1 MNTLHPAAPHVRR
14 LREAGEWIQRL
25 NESTDPTLA
34 EEWMKWC
41 QADPEN
47 LPAFEGIQ
55 SVWDGFSVEC
65 TAPAAQSP
73 PAARASRVGIALA
86 AAAGFLIVAGAASW
100 FGLRYFAEQAFETAI
115 SEQRVETLSDGSRL
129 DLAPDSRVSLRF
141 TEGSREVRLD
151 RGEAFFTVAH
161 NTARPFIVHVNGLA
175 VTAVGTAFDVRTG
188 PSSTVVTVSEGR
200 VSVGPANAPATT
212 VSADVGQRVT
222 FSRPARRL
230 SVAAVDPRIAESWRD
245 GTLQYV
251 GEALEDVVSDVNRY
265 SRRKIVVAPALLQSR
280 FTGTV
285 STANVGEWL
294 AALQQIFPVDVV
306 DQGSNGILI
315 QSRDNH
321 AIHK

>member
-1 MNTLHPAAPHVRR
+1 MNTSHPAASAVKR

-25 NESTDPTLA
+25 NESSGPPLG

-47 LPAFEGIQ
+47 LPAFERIQ
-55 SVWDGFSVEC
+55 SVWDGFSIERTV
-65 TAPAAQSP
+65 PAASP
-73 PAARASRVGIALA
+73 ARAPRSRGALA
-86 AAAGFLIVAGAASW
+86 AAAGLLIVAGAATW
-100 FGLRYFAEQAFETAI
+100 FSLHYSAELVFDTAI

-129 DLAPDSRVSLRF
+129 DLAPDSRVGVRF
-141 TEGSREVRLD
+141 TEGLREVRLD

-161 NTARPFIVHVNGLA
+161 NSARPFIVHVNGLT
-175 VTAVGTAFDVRTG
+175 VTAVGTAFDVRAG

-200 VSVGPANAPATT
+200 VSVGSANAPATT
-212 VSADVGQRVT
+212 VRADVGQRVT
-222 FSRPARRL
+222 FSKPARRL

-251 GEALEDVVSDVNRY
+251 GEPLEDVVSDVNRY

-285 STANVGEWL
+285 STADVGDWL

-306 DQGSNGILI
+306 DQGSKGILI
-315 QSRDNH
+315 QSRDNNGTR
-321 AIHK
+321 K

>member
-1 MNTLHPAAPHVRR
+1 MNTSHPAAADVRR

-25 NESTDPTLA
+25 NESTDPLLA
-34 EEWMKWC
+34 EDWLKWC
-41 QADPEN
+41 QADSEN
-47 LPAFEGIQ
+47 LPAFERIQ
-55 SVWDGFSVEC
+55 AVWDGFSAV
-65 TAPAAQSP
+65 TSAR
-73 PAARASRVGIALA
+73 AARSRIALA
-86 AAAGFLIVAGAASW
+86 AAAGVLIVAGAATW
-100 FGLRYFAEQAFETAI
+100 FGLRYSAEQVFDTAI
-115 SEQRVETLSDGSRL
+115 SEQRMETLSDGSRL

-141 TEGSREVRLD
+141 TEGLREVRLD

-161 NTARPFIVHVNGLA
+161 NTARPFIVHVGGLT

-188 PSSTVVTVSEGR
+188 PSSTEVTVSEGR
-200 VSVGPANAPATT
+200 VSVGAVNAPATG
-212 VSADVGQRVT
+212 AGVGERVT

-251 GEALEDVVSDVNRY
+251 GEPLEDVVSDVNRY
-265 SRRKIVVAPALLQSR
+265 NRRKIAVAPALLQSR

-285 STANVGEWL
+285 STANVGDWL

-315 QSRDNH
+315 QSRDSH
-321 AIHK
+321 GTRK

>member
-1 MNTLHPAAPHVRR
+1 MNTSHPATPDVRR

-25 NESTDPTLA
+25 DEATDPALA
-34 EEWMKWC
+34 DDWMKWC
-41 QADPEN
+41 QSDPQN
-47 LPAFEGIQ
+47 LPAFERIQ
-55 SVWDGFSVEC
+55 NVWDGFS
-65 TAPAAQSP
+65 QSP
-73 PAARASRVGIALA
+73 PARAARSRIALA
-86 AAAGFLIVAGAASW
+86 AAAGFLIVAGAATW
-100 FGLRYFAEQAFETAI
+100 FGLRNSAEQSFDTAI

-129 DLAPDSRVSLRF
+129 DLAPDSRVTVRF
-141 TEGSREVRLD
+141 TEGLREVRLD

-161 NTARPFIVHVNGLA
+161 NTARPFIVHVNGLS

-212 VSADVGQRVT
+212 VCADVGQRVT

-251 GEALEDVVSDVNRY
+251 GEPLEDVVSDLNRY

-285 STANVGEWL
+285 STADVGDWL

-306 DQGSNGILI
+306 DQSSKGILI
-315 QSRDNH
+315 QSRDNNGTR
-321 AIHK
+321 K

>member
-1 MNTLHPAAPHVRR
+1 MNTSHPAAAEVRR
-14 LREAGEWIQRL
+14 LHKAGEWIQRL
-25 NESTDPTLA
+25 NESTDPLLA
-34 EEWMKWC
+34 EDWLKWC
-41 QADPEN
+41 QEDSEN
-47 LPAFEGIQ
+47 LAAFERIQ
-55 SVWDGFSVEC
+55 AVWDGFSAV
-65 TAPAAQSP
+65 TPAR
-73 PAARASRVGIALA
+73 AARSRIALA
-86 AAAGFLIVAGAASW
+86 AAAGVLIVAGAATW
-100 FGLRYFAEQAFETAI
+100 FGLRYSAEQVFDTAI
-115 SEQRVETLSDGSRL
+115 SEQRMETLSDGSRL

-141 TEGSREVRLD
+141 TEGLREVRLD

-161 NTARPFIVHVNGLA
+161 NTARPFIVHVGGLT

-188 PSSTVVTVSEGR
+188 PSSTEVTVSEGR
-200 VSVGPANAPATT
+200 VSVGAVNAPATG
-212 VSADVGQRVT
+212 AGVGERVT

-251 GEALEDVVSDVNRY
+251 GEPLEDVVSDVNRY
-265 SRRKIVVAPALLQSR
+265 NRRKIAVAPALLQSR

-285 STANVGEWL
+285 STANVGDWL

-321 AIHK
+321 GTRK

>member
-1 MNTLHPAAPHVRR
+1 MNTSHPAAPDVRR

-34 EEWMKWC
+34 EDWMKWC

-47 LPAFEGIQ
+47 LPAFESIQ
-55 SVWDGFSVEC
+55 SVWDGFSIER
-65 TAPAAQSP
+65 TLPAVQSL
-73 PAARASRVGIALA
+73 PAARASRVRIALTA
-86 AAAGFLIVAGAASW
+86 AAAFLIVAGAATW
-100 FGLRYFAEQAFETAI
+100 FSLHYSAEQVFDTAV

-129 DLAPDSRVSLRF
+129 DLAPDSRVGVRF
-141 TEGSREVRLD
+141 TEGLREVRLD

-161 NTARPFIVHVNGLA
+161 NSARPFIVHVNGLT
-175 VTAVGTAFDVRTG
+175 VTAVGTAFDVRAG

-212 VSADVGQRVT
+212 VLADVGQRVT
-222 FSRPARRL
+222 FSGPARRL
-230 SVAAVDPRIAESWRD
+230 SVAAVDPRMAESWRD

-251 GEALEDVVSDVNRY
+251 GEPLEEVVNDVNRY

-285 STANVGEWL
+285 STADVGDWL

-306 DQGSNGILI
+306 DQGSKGILI
-315 QSRDNH
+315 QSRDTH
-321 AIHK
+321 ATQR

>member
-1 MNTLHPAAPHVRR
+1 MNTSHPAAAEVRR
-14 LREAGEWIQRL
+14 LHEAGEWIQRL
-25 NESTDPTLA
+25 NKSTDPLLA
-34 EEWMKWC
+34 EDWLKWC

-47 LPAFEGIQ
+47 LPAFERIQ
-55 SVWDGFSVEC
+55 AVWDGFSAV
-65 TAPAAQSP
+65 TP
-73 PAARASRVGIALA
+73 ARAAHSRIALA
-86 AAAGFLIVAGAASW
+86 AAAGVLIVAGAATW
-100 FGLRYFAEQAFETAI
+100 FGLRYSAEQVFDTAI
-115 SEQRVETLSDGSRL
+115 SEQRMETLSDGSRL

-141 TEGSREVRLD
+141 TEGLREVRLD

-161 NTARPFIVHVNGLA
+161 NTARPFIVHVGGLT

-188 PSSTVVTVSEGR
+188 PSSTEVTVSEGR
-200 VSVGPANAPATT
+200 VSVGAVNAPATG
-212 VSADVGQRVT
+212 AGVGERVT

-251 GEALEDVVSDVNRY
+251 GEPLEDVVSDVNRY
-265 SRRKIVVAPALLQSR
+265 NRRKIAVAPALLQSR

-285 STANVGEWL
+285 STANVGDWL

-321 AIHK
+321 GTRK

>member
-1 MNTLHPAAPHVRR
+1 MNTSHPAASAVKR

-25 NESTDPTLA
+25 NESTDPALA

-41 QADPEN
+41 QSDPEN

-55 SVWDGFSVEC
+55 SVWDGFSIERS
-65 TAPAAQSP
+65 APATQSLSH
-73 PAARASRVGIALA
+73 ARASRVRIALA
-86 AAAGFLIVAGAASW
+86 AAGLLIVAGAATW
-100 FGLRYFAEQAFETAI
+100 FGLRYSAEQVFDTVI

-129 DLAPDSRVSLRF
+129 DLAPDSRVGVRF
-141 TEGSREVRLD
+141 TKDLREVHLD

-161 NTARPFIVHVNGLA
+161 DPARPFIVHVNGLA

-212 VSADVGQRVT
+212 VRADVGQRVT

-230 SVAAVDPRIAESWRD
+230 SVAAADPKIAESWRD

-251 GEALEDVVSDVNRY
+251 GEPLEDVVSDINRY
-265 SRRKIVVAPALLQSR
+265 SRRKILVAPALLQSR

-285 STANVGEWL
+285 STANIGDWL

-315 QSRDNH
+315 QSRDDH
-321 AIHK
+321 GIRK